1 VKPKEQPR
9 WTRPRL
15 AIRTE
20 TDPAPRHQLL
30 AVTGSCVIGVDD
42 RCDLVLEDAWAS
54 SRHAEIITRHGAA
67 RVEDCGSTNGT
78 YVNRRRIHGSHPLR
92 HRDTVRIGDTF
103 LVVELEQFSRPTP
116 ERDIPPA
123 KLPDRL
129 WGVAQALVVVYWRFG
144 GDLSSLKR
152 SVINEHVAVELDRS
166 DRTARALLDRLANHY
181 HVSQLLRGSHRVQ
194 AVAEIVA
201 DKR

>member
-1 VKPKEQPR
+1 MTSQEQRR
-9 WTRPRL
+9 WAQPRL
-15 AIRTE
+15 AIRTQS
-20 TDPAPRHQLL
+20 DPAPRHQLL
-30 AVTGSCVIGVDD
+30 AVTGSCVVGIDD

-78 YVNRRRIHGSHPLR
+78 YVNRRRIHGSQPL
-92 HRDTVRIGDTF
+92 HHTDTIRIGDTF

-116 ERDIPPA
+116 KRDVAPA
-123 KLPDRL
+123 NLPDRL
-129 WGVAQALVVVYWRFG
+129 WGVAHALGVVYERYG

-152 SVINEHVAVELDRS
+152 SVINEQVAAELDRGV
-166 DRTARALLDRLANHY
+166 RTARGLLDALADHY
-181 HVSQLLRGSHRVQ
+181 HVSPLLRGSQRVQ
-194 AVAEIVA
+194 AVAQIVA